1 LTSIDVGTGQRYPTT
16 EEDRAV
22 SGELVGKSI
31 AFAVA
36 GEGIEQV
43 ELAEPWKA
51 VEEAGGPPRLL
62 SSESGRVQAFN
73 HLDRADTFGVDATFD
88 DASVA
93 DYDALVLPG
102 GVANPDA
109 LRLDDDAVSFIRGF
123 FTAEKPVAAI
133 CHAPWTLIEAGVV
146 SGRTLTSWPSLRTDL
161 TNAGAHWVDEEVVH
175 DGGLVT
181 SRNPG
186 DLPAFCSTLVKAFA

>member
-1 LTSIDVGTGQRYPTT
+1 M
-16 EEDRAV
+16 
-22 SGELVGKSI
+22 SGELVGKTI

-36 GEGIEQV
+36 GEGIEQG
-43 ELAEPWKA
+43 ELTDPWRA
-51 VEEAGGPPRLL
+51 VEEAGGTPRLL
-62 SSESGRVQAFN
+62 SSKPGQVQAFN
-73 HLDRADTFGVDATFD
+73 HLDKADTFAVDATFD
-88 DASVA
+88 DASVG

-109 LRLDDDAVSFIRGF
+109 LRLDDNAVSFIRGF
-123 FTAEKPVAAI
+123 FEAEEPVAAI
-133 CHAPWTLIEAGVV
+133 CHAPRTLIEAGVV
-146 SGRTLTSWPSLRTDL
+146 SGKTLTSWPSLRTDL

-175 DGGLVT
+175 DAGLVT